1 MTVYNVTDILT
12 GFVEA
17 FMIFMIYNTFCEKR
31 ECLPQWVY
39 IVGVLAL
46 TFLINISN
54 TLFDFGI
61 FNVVTMI
68 LLSFAMSFLYKGK
81 IIIKAAISVLIFL
94 IMVIVEVVV
103 LFAITLIYKITVS
116 DVVNNPSYRLLGTI
130 ISKSLTLLI
139 VNIARLH
146 FKKKSLYMGAS
157 YWILFLLM
165 FASST
170 ITIFLIFKLSY
181 DIDGTYMYNISIICS
196 LGLMLGTFFALYL
209 YEHLARQTEIIQN
222 QKQYEHHLKEQIKHL
237 DEIAVTQN
245 QIKKF
250 KHDFLNY
257 EIGLKSYLERKDCDG
272 AVSYLNS
279 LSGNFGNSENIIET
293 GNAALDAILSAKKAI
308 AEAKGISFT
317 TQTQIP
323 QKLDVEAIDVC
334 IIFGNAI
341 DNAIEACEKI
351 KDKSKKIDLT
361 IICQDKRVFCKIT
374 NTISE
379 QPKSI
384 LKTSKSDVQN
394 HGFGLD
400 NIKTSLAKYNSEPT
414 ITQTDDEFII
424 KFIIFTK

>member
-1 MTVYNVTDILT
+1 MTIYNITDILT

-31 ECLPQWVY
+31 ECLPSWVY

-61 FNVVTMI
+61 FNVVAMI
-68 LLSFAMSFLYKGK
+68 LLSFVMSFLYKGK
-81 IIIKAAISVLIFL
+81 VIIKAAISVLIFL
-94 IMVIVEVVV
+94 IMVIMEVVV

-130 ISKSLTLLI
+130 ISKSLTLLL
-139 VNIARLH
+139 VNIIRLH
-146 FKKKSLYMGAS
+146 FKKKSLYMGVS
-157 YWILFLLM
+157 CWILFLLM
-165 FASST
+165 FVSST

-181 DIDGTYMYNISIICS
+181 DIGGTYMYNVSIICS
-196 LGLMLGTFFALYL
+196 FGLMLSTFFALYL
-209 YEHLARQTEIIQN
+209 YEHLTRQAEIIQN
-222 QKQYEHHLKEQIKHL
+222 QKQYEYHLKEQIKHL
-237 DEIAVTQN
+237 DEIVVTQN

-257 EIGLKSYLERKDCDG
+257 EIGLKSYLESKDCDG
-272 AVSYLNS
+272 AISYLNS
-279 LSGNFGNSENIIET
+279 LSDNFGNSENIIET

-308 AEAKGISFT
+308 AESKGISFT
-317 TQTQIP
+317 TQIQIP
-323 QKLDVEAIDVC
+323 QKVDIEPIDMC

-361 IICQDKRVFCKIT
+361 LICQDKRVFCKIT
-374 NTISE
+374 NTIAE
-379 QPKSI
+379 RPNNI
-384 LKTSKSDVQN
+384 FKTSKSDTQN

-414 ITQTDDEFII
+414 ITQTNDEFII
-424 KFIIFTK
+424 KFIIFIK

>member
-1 MTVYNVTDILT
+1 MTIYNITDILT

-31 ECLPQWVY
+31 ECLPSWVY
-39 IVGVLAL
+39 IVGVLSL

-61 FNVVTMI
+61 FNVVAMI
-68 LLSFAMSFLYKGK
+68 LLSFVMSFLYKGK
-81 IIIKAAISVLIFL
+81 VIIKAAISVLIFL
-94 IMVIVEVVV
+94 IMVIMEVVV

-130 ISKSLTLLI
+130 ISKSLTLLL
-139 VNIARLH
+139 VNIIRLH
-146 FKKKSLYMGAS
+146 FKKKSLYMGVS
-157 YWILFLLM
+157 YRILFLLM
-165 FASST
+165 FVSST

-181 DIDGTYMYNISIICS
+181 DIGGTYMYNVSIICS
-196 LGLMLGTFFALYL
+196 FGLMLSTFFALYL
-209 YEHLARQTEIIQN
+209 YEHLTRQAEIIQN
-222 QKQYEHHLKEQIKHL
+222 QKQYEYHLKEQIKHL
-237 DEIAVTQN
+237 DEIVVTQN

-257 EIGLKSYLERKDCDG
+257 EIGLKSYLENKDCDG
-272 AVSYLNS
+272 AISYLNS
-279 LSGNFGNSENIIET
+279 LSDNFGNSENIIET

-308 AEAKGISFT
+308 AESKGISFT
-317 TQTQIP
+317 TQIQIP
-323 QKLDVEAIDVC
+323 QKVDIEPIDMC

-361 IICQDKRVFCKIT
+361 LICQDKRVFCKIT
-374 NTISE
+374 NTIAE
-379 QPKSI
+379 RPNNI
-384 LKTSKSDVQN
+384 FKTSKSDTQN

-414 ITQTDDEFII
+414 ITQTNDEFII
-424 KFIIFTK
+424 KFIIFIK

>member
-1 MTVYNVTDILT
+1 MTIYNITDILT

-31 ECLPQWVY
+31 ECLPSWVY

-61 FNVVTMI
+61 FNVVAMI
-68 LLSFAMSFLYKGK
+68 LLSFVMSFLYKGK
-81 IIIKAAISVLIFL
+81 VIIKAAISVLIFL
-94 IMVIVEVVV
+94 IMVIMEVVV

-130 ISKSLTLLI
+130 ISKSLTLLL
-139 VNIARLH
+139 VNIIRLH
-146 FKKKSLYMGAS
+146 FKKKSLYMGVS

-165 FASST
+165 FVSST

-181 DIDGTYMYNISIICS
+181 DIGGTYMYNVSIICS
-196 LGLMLGTFFALYL
+196 FGLMLSTFFALYL
-209 YEHLARQTEIIQN
+209 YEHLTRQAEIIQN
-222 QKQYEHHLKEQIKHL
+222 QKQYEYHLKEQIKHL
-237 DEIAVTQN
+237 DEIVVTQN

-257 EIGLKSYLERKDCDG
+257 EIGLKSYLESKDCDG
-272 AVSYLNS
+272 AISYLNS
-279 LSGNFGNSENIIET
+279 LSDNFGNSENIIET

-308 AEAKGISFT
+308 AESKGILFT
-317 TQTQIP
+317 TQIQIP
-323 QKLDVEAIDVC
+323 KKLDVEAIDMC

-361 IICQDKRVFCKIT
+361 LICQDKRVFCKIT
-374 NTISE
+374 NTIAE
-379 QPKSI
+379 RPNNI
-384 LKTSKSDVQN
+384 FKTSKSDTQN

-414 ITQTDDEFII
+414 ITQTNDEFII
-424 KFIIFTK
+424 KFIIFKK

>member
-1 MTVYNVTDILT
+1 MTIYNITDILT

-31 ECLPQWVY
+31 ECLPSWVY

-61 FNVVTMI
+61 FNVVAMI
-68 LLSFAMSFLYKGK
+68 LLSFVMSFLYKGK
-81 IIIKAAISVLIFL
+81 VIIKAAISVLIFL
-94 IMVIVEVVV
+94 IMVIMEVVV

-130 ISKSLTLLI
+130 ISKSLTLLL
-139 VNIARLH
+139 VNIIRLH
-146 FKKKSLYMGAS
+146 FKKKSLYMGVS
-157 YWILFLLM
+157 YRILFLLM
-165 FASST
+165 FVSST

-181 DIDGTYMYNISIICS
+181 DIGGTYMYNVSIICS
-196 LGLMLGTFFALYL
+196 FGLMLSTFFALYL
-209 YEHLARQTEIIQN
+209 YEHLTRQAEIIQN
-222 QKQYEHHLKEQIKHL
+222 QKQYEYHLKEQIKHL
-237 DEIAVTQN
+237 DEIVVTQN

-257 EIGLKSYLERKDCDG
+257 EIGLKSYLENKDCDG
-272 AVSYLNS
+272 AISYLNS
-279 LSGNFGNSENIIET
+279 LSDNFGNSENIIET

-308 AEAKGISFT
+308 AESKGILFT
-317 TQTQIP
+317 TQIQIP
-323 QKLDVEAIDVC
+323 KKLDVEAIDMC

-361 IICQDKRVFCKIT
+361 LICQDKRVFCKIT
-374 NTISE
+374 NTIAE
-379 QPKSI
+379 RPNNI
-384 LKTSKSDVQN
+384 FKTSKSDTQN

-414 ITQTDDEFII
+414 ITQTNDEFII